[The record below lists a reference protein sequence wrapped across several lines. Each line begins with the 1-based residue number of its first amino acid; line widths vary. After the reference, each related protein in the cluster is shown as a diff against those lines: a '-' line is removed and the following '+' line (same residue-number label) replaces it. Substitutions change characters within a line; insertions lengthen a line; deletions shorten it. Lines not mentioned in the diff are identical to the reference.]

1 MSPAAQLNQVNSRP
15 PLGTI
20 EHWCQELILAQDLEQ
35 KLAPPAPPDATA
47 ASAWEQQTP
56 ARRLSGPSRP
66 GLEVCTK
73 SPKAPSAG
81 ALQRPAARARLLHTC
96 LHHELQAAELF
107 AWAILAF
114 PATPREFRLGLLR
127 LCREEL
133 AHLALYR
140 ARLQA
145 QGFEVGAFPVRDW
158 FWARLTLCQNA
169 LEFVALMGLGIE
181 AGNLEHGQRLAGW
194 FRDAGDAE
202 SALVFEQVE
211 REEIGH
217 VAFGRLWF
225 ERFSGAPLE
234 FGAWQRALPQPLSPA
249 LLRGATLNRT
259 ARARAGLSTAFLD
272 ALEAFPPID
281 PRQKRPLLPDS
292 AAGVAGAP
300 QGELG
305 HRGVFEASDET
316 KALPSA
322 AEAVPQGPEA
332 PKPLGHGLSSN
343 EPNSNS
349 AAGLHSAEPRFR
361 AELPGGPDD
370 LHVAAKPNGAA
381 VLPSGA
387 TASNRPNAHS
397 SARGPVA
404 WVLNLDAEH
413 ELEVRGPFT
422 PSQHLR
428 ELVAREQR
436 RLLPG
441 LVEPGD
447 IVLDPSAPDFSA
459 RLQRARGL
467 PGRCWSPTPRALQ
480 LLKQAGAEL
489 PGAPEVEILR
499 CVNARP
505 FAAQLRA
512 DLLLGAAA
520 NSAMAGGF
528 DKRIARDLETAL
540 AHLRQPAA
548 LGWLVRRTFGAA
560 GRGRR
565 RIAAGTPDAGELAW
579 LTASLRLGPLTIE
592 PWVEIELEFTR
603 SAYVTR
609 AGHLVLSGPCF
620 QTTTPQG
627 AWLGTRAAD
636 RFERCS
642 ANDDEALATT
652 LETAGRALHQA
663 GYFGPFGIDAYRHR
677 RTDGQGSALN
687 PLSEINARFTMDFAA
702 ALRLA
707 PDLL

>member
-1 MSPAAQLNQVNSRP
+1 LNQARHPAQPRP

-20 EHWCQELILAQDLEQ
+20 EHWCEELILAQDLEQ
-35 KLAPPAPPDATA
+35 KLAPSAPPDLSTA
-47 ASAWEQQTP
+47 CAWEQQAP

-66 GLEVCTK
+66 GLEVRKK

-81 ALQRPAARARLLHTC
+81 ALRQPEARARLLHTC

-114 PATPREFRLGLLR
+114 PETPREFRVGLLR

-140 ARLQA
+140 TRLQA

-169 LEFVALMGLGIE
+169 LEFVSLMGLGIE

-225 ERFSGAPLE
+225 ERFSGAALE
-234 FGAWQRALPQPLSPA
+234 FDAWRQALPQPLSPA
-249 LLRGATLNRT
+249 LLRGATLNRA
-259 ARARAGLSTAFLD
+259 ARARAGLSVAFLD

-292 AAGVAGAP
+292 PAGVAGAS

-305 HRGVFEASDET
+305 HRGLFAASDET
-316 KALPSA
+316 AAAQCAEEALPQDS
-322 AEAVPQGPEA
+322 EALES
-332 PKPLGHGLSSN
+332 LGNGLSLN
-343 EPNSNS
+343 GPNSNS
-349 AAGLHSAEPRFR
+349 TAGLHSAEPRSR
-361 AELPGGPDD
+361 AELPGGSEDR
-370 LHVAAKPNGAA
+370 HATVKPNSPA

-387 TASNRPNAHS
+387 AAPNRLKAHS
-397 SARGPVA
+397 SNRGPVA

-428 ELVAREQR
+428 DLVAREQR
-436 RLLPG
+436 RVLPG

-447 IVLDPSAPDFSA
+447 IVLDPSAPDFNA

-489 PGAPEVEILR
+489 PAAPEVEILR

-512 DLLLGAAA
+512 DLLLGAATD
-520 NSAMAGGF
+520 SAMAGGF
-528 DKRIARDLETAL
+528 DKHIASDLETAL

-579 LTASLRLGPLTIE
+579 LRTSLRLGPLTIE
-592 PWVEIELEFTR
+592 PWVEIEREFTR
-603 SAYVTR
+603 SAYLTR
-609 AGHLVLSGPCF
+609 TGHLTLSGPCF

-642 ANDDEALATT
+642 PADDQALATT
-652 LETAGRALHQA
+652 LEAAGRALHQA

-677 RTDGQGSALN
+677 RPDGQGSALN
-687 PLSEINARFTMDFAA
+687 PLTEINARFTMDFAA

-707 PDLL
+707 PDLP